1 MKKNQI
7 KIKLLIVL
15 FLALSFIILGRT
27 NCSYCTDE
35 GTLKMNTKINP
46 IYEDVLSKEEKEYI
60 KEELNNED
68 TVKERSNSNR
78 LLNTYEATRY
88 TSYSKLV
95 NAVKSNMVK
104 RKTKITFIWEIK
116 KIYNND
122 TFGYF
127 IEDLMS
133 DATSEKYAK
142 TSDEGNY
149 LNLNY
154 YAANAITNRVQYN
167 TKTKYYL
174 YTITMNVKYHT
185 TAKQEEQLN
194 KMVNNYIKSY
204 KNTGKKSQY
213 QIISDFND
221 YICNKV
227 TYDNKHNNT
236 YMLKYTAYA
245 ALINGTAVCQGYTT
259 LYYKL
264 LDNMGIRNTIVT
276 SDTINHIWNLVE
288 YNGKWYQ
295 VDTTWNDTNDQIEY
309 RQSNFLWGIYDHP
322 TSGHNYSDVT
332 VNWGQSTPSY
342 TLAYHGINVDSNVKV
357 NDFTA
362 TSFEEPNPTLNW
374 TVPTGVDGVIIRDA
388 DTTKVV
394 GKFTNAQTSMAVSNV
409 VKGKEYNFEI
419 CTYKLVNGEEQYSI
433 PTKVTAFTRPN
444 AVTGFK
450 ASSAG
455 YNYVTLAW
463 NKYSTVTGYK
473 IYKYNPS
480 TKKYEYCK
488 RTSATSCK
496 VTGLKTASNYSFRV
510 IAYLK
515 VNGKEYDGKNS
526 VVLTT
531 GTSTKVPAISKLSTK
546 KKKVTINW
554 KKISGT
560 IGYEIYMRKG
570 TKGSYK
576 KIKTAGSKTVKY
588 TKSKLKKGTKYYFKI
603 RTYRTVKGK
612 KVYSSYSK
620 VKSIKVK

>member
-1 MKKNQI
+1 MKRNQI

-35 GTLKMNTKINP
+35 GTFEMDAKINP

-60 KEELNNED
+60 KEELNKEE
-68 TVKERSNSNR
+68 TVKERSRSNN
-78 LLNTYEATRY
+78 LVNTYDATTY

-104 RKTKITFIWEIK
+104 RKTKITFVWKQK
-116 KIYNND
+116 KY
-122 TFGYF
+122 YSEYSYSSF
-127 IEDLMS
+127 IEDVLVEAM
-133 DATSEKYAK
+133 SEKYAK

-149 LNLNY
+149 LRLHFGGHGGNF
-154 YAANAITNRVQYN
+154 ITRYDK
-167 TKTKYYL
+167 KTKYYT
-174 YTITMNVKYHT
+174 YTTTINVKYYT
-185 TAKQEEQLN
+185 TANQEAQLN
-194 KMVNNYIKSY
+194 KIVNDYIKSY
-204 KNTGKKSQY
+204 KNTGKKSKY

-221 YICNKV
+221 YVCNHV
-227 TYDNKHNNT
+227 TYDYTNLNNSN
-236 YMLKYTAYA
+236 YLLKYTAYA
-245 ALINGTAVCQGYTT
+245 ALVKGTAVCQGYST

-264 LDNMGIRNTIVT
+264 LDNMGVKNTVVT
-276 SDTINHIWNLVE
+276 SNQMNHIWNLVE
-288 YNGKWYQ
+288 YNGKWYH
-295 VDTTWNDTNDQIEY
+295 VDTTWNDGENKAPYTSY
-309 RQSNFLWGIYDHP
+309 LLWGRYDYP
-322 TSGHNYSDVT
+322 TDHNYSDVT

-362 TSFEEPNPTLNW
+362 TSFEEANPTLNW
-374 TVPTGVDGVIIRDA
+374 IVPTGVDGVVIRDA

-394 GKFTNAQTSMAVSNV
+394 GKFTNAQTSMPVSNV
-409 VKGKEYNFEI
+409 IKGKEYNFEI
-419 CTYKLVNGEEQYSI
+419 CTYKVISGEEQYSI
-433 PTKVTAFTRPN
+433 PTKLTTFTIPN

-488 RTSATSCK
+488 RTTATSCK

-510 IAYLK
+510 VAYLK
-515 VNGKEYDGKNS
+515 VNGTEYNGKNS

-554 KKISGT
+554 KKVSGT
-560 IGYEIYMRKG
+560 TGYEIYMRKG